1 MSSDREDGLPLYNP
15 MVDLRPVM
23 YINYNRTVSNMRSIH
38 VATSGLESTCLVLAC
53 GLGKGRGGRE
63 GGRGERG
70 GERGEEEEARLIT
83 KMSPLARL
91 QVDLLYYPWDG
102 RKCPD

>member
-1 MSSDREDGLPLYNP
+1 MGW
-15 MVDLRPVM
+15 V
-23 YINYNRTVSNMRSIH
+23 
-38 VATSGLESTCLVLAC
+38 
-53 GLGKGRGGRE
+53 RGE
-63 GGRGERG
+63 GGERGG